1 MGTSLM
7 ARCWAIHLRCVE
19 GDSETCFIS
28 LAWHSLSLWG
38 EAVSITQAVTA
49 PLQGA
54 WNKSKALLPAC
65 LLMRCD
71 SPLLAAWPRWISLP
85 LTPRGLFS
93 VNRSQTVI
101 CLWVRTGNDQRW
113 KTLGKLTLRVLL
125 LCCASS
131 RKKKKHLA
139 PASWELSESPPGG

>member
-38 EAVSITQAVTA
+38 EAVSITQAVKA

-85 LTPRGLFS
+85 LTPHGLFS
-93 VNRSQTVI
+93 VNRSQTTI
-101 CLWVRTGNDQRW
+101 YLWVRTGNDQRW
-113 KTLGKLTLRVLL
+113 KLWGNSLHVYFCFAVL
-125 LCCASS
+125 CPV
-131 RKKKKHLA
+131 KNHLA
-139 PASWELSESPPGG
+139 PVLWELNESPSGG